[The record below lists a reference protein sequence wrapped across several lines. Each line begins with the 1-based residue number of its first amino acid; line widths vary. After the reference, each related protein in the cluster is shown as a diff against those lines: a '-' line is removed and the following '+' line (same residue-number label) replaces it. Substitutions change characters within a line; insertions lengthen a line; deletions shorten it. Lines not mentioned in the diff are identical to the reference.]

1 MKNKRVFLCVVV
13 IAVVVLLT
21 FVVAAPKAFAEML
34 LPERQPGHACN
45 VEFYVDTHVNPMPS
59 TVACPKDKP
68 ILRVYAGAIYHGDAT
83 RLSSCLSK
91 NGNLTLCGLC
101 GPARYGDRLLGPGL
115 ISECVSEADLP

>member
-1 MKNKRVFLCVVV
+1 MKNKRVFLSVVV
-13 IAVVVLLT
+13 VSVVVLLT
-21 FVVAAPKAFAEML
+21 FAIAAPKAFAEML

-45 VEFYVDTHVNPMPS
+45 VEIYVDTRVDPMPS
-59 TVACPKDKP
+59 MASCPTDKP

-101 GPARYGDRLLGPGL
+101 GPAGYGDRLLGPGL
-115 ISECVSEADLP
+115 IGECVSEADLP